1 MRVGAMAGTM
11 FSIDNLLG
19 TARVKSE
26 NFVKEEAAKTGEKRR
41 SISYAEMESCNGDES
56 DKDSIVSG
64 EGTKRA
70 CVYFFSAVR
79 ATPPQCVGSDYCG

>member
-1 MRVGAMAGTM
+1 M

-26 NFVKEEAAKTGEKRR
+26 NFVKEEAKTGEKRR

-70 CVYFFSAVR
+70 CVYFF
-79 ATPPQCVGSDYCG
+79 QCMQYELRLHNA